1 MSLPSKPNEK
11 IIYEAQLPYFSVGVI
26 AINSGHDALYP
37 FLMRVLSPKY
47 KQIIAEFFR
56 MNKPNWEIHV
66 NDLMSSLYTPKTK
79 SIESSITLMI
89 GGDSFE
95 ACPSK
100 PLKTVFNEYADKHSV
115 SLKTLRFSYA
125 GKTLFLSTVGN
136 KSPNELD
143 MIDHDSIE
151 VHPVEV
157 ISPTPTNDTLKFQET
172 NNNVTKK
179 QKKKA
184 RGKSNKCKKGT
195 YRLKVEK
202 SVEEY
207 KEDHSFKLTKLH
219 EETAPK
225 FKEIRQQLD
234 ALLLFKQQ
242 PKTKVQSKSLINQAY
257 SDAKFNPM
265 PEGLGGKAGKTHFV
279 LHVGDVNNLYKSSKS
294 NHHVSSTPSTLDL
307 HGCSQAEAMSKLNA
321 GLENWNN
328 RAMTG
333 SYPFIHTV
341 SIICGAGGQVLSE
354 VVEKWIKEK
363 PNVCNAPKMK
373 MTRCKFPS
381 VA

>member
-1 MSLPSKPNEK
+1 LSGAEGGTALFGSSSRAASASLQPVFKFNTPS
-11 IIYEAQLPYFSVGVI
+11 
-26 AINSGHDALYP
+26 
-37 FLMRVLSPKY
+37 
-47 KQIIAEFFR
+47 
-56 MNKPNWEIHV
+56 
-66 NDLMSSLYTPKTK
+66 KTK
-79 SIESSITLMI
+79 SIEGAITLVI
-89 GGDSFE
+89 GGDSFQTY
-95 ACPSK
+95 PSK

-136 KSPNELD
+136 KSPDKLG

-172 NNNVTKK
+172 NNSVTQK

-195 YRLKVEK
+195 YRLKVKK
-202 SVEEY
+202 SDEEY
-207 KEDHSFKLTKLH
+207 KEHHSLKLTKLH
-219 EETAPK
+219 EEAAPK

-242 PKTKVQSKSLINQAY
+242 PKTKVQSKSLSNQAY
-257 SDAKFNPM
+257 SDATFNPT

-279 LHVGDVNNLYKSSKS
+279 LNVGDVNNLYKSSKS

-307 HGCSQAEAMSKLNA
+307 HGCSQAEAISKLNA